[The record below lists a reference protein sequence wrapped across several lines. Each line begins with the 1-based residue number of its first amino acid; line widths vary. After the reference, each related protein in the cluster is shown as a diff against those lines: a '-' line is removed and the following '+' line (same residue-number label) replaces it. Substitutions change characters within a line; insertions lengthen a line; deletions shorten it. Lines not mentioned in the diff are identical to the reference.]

1 VSTIPPIQ
9 VKIEVD
15 DKGVITGLTTVKKG
29 IQDVDD
35 SVKTASTG
43 MGNFTA
49 SLKKVAG
56 ALGATFAAAKVVDF
70 AKDSVMAASNMAES
84 MSKVQVVFGDTA
96 GDVIAFSKTSADSMG
111 MSSQAALEAAGTY
124 GNLFQALGVNKTA
137 SQEMSVGL
145 VQLAADLGSFNN
157 MSTTDSLNALRSG
170 LSGETEPL
178 KRFGI
183 ALNDVTLKNKAMEM
197 GFGKI
202 TGVMDPA
209 IKAQVTYALVLEQT
223 KLAQGDYARTADGTA
238 NTMKTLQA
246 KFEDAK
252 VAVGE
257 ALMPAFKAL
266 LGVLKIAIPVL
277 TKIGEFFKNNQAEVK
292 AFAITV
298 GILGT
303 AWAAYTV
310 YVKAAII
317 QQKILNF
324 VQKINPIGLIVIA
337 VGLLVGAMV
346 KLFNSNE
353 TFRKAVIN
361 MAKAALTAF
370 ASVVP
375 MVANVAEAILKVV
388 TGPLKALLTVLSKL
402 PGVGKYAKAGL
413 DLINKGVEGI
423 SDMGA
428 KASAKATE
436 LIGKLDKISTVAKK
450 AKADT
455 DAVGKSN
462 GTGKDETPKGTG
474 KITAEEQK
482 RLDKLKDYAKDVEDI
497 YKDMNEVILESQEK
511 MADAMANRD
520 EKIADAHERALEQEA
535 DLRKNYKEAMEAA
548 DERYLEATA
557 EAFDRH
563 RKADAEATK
572 RHAEAVAEATDRYR
586 KADVEAQKR
595 NTEAITEAKE
605 RYRKADIESNKRFAE
620 EETKIKNDYVKK
632 TLALEETLAK
642 KTADL
647 RESAAKKSLDLTEKA
662 AEKQNGII
670 KQSID
675 RLRSAFASKTGI
687 DIAESFEKGGSA
699 DKLLADL
706 KAKLQGAKELQANA
720 AALAGMGYSQTFIE
734 EVVKNGP
741 EAGNAIAKAL
751 KAASPEA
758 TAELQSLYGQVETI
772 SEHGLDA
779 LAQTMNSGGR
789 LATQELM
796 DAYSQVAIN
805 LQESLT
811 KVDVELQK
819 GLADANAAYAD
830 AMVEAKAV
838 RDEKL
843 SQAAEELTEAL
854 AKSKTA
860 LEEAILEADTLLKE
874 TLAKNKVQFDE
885 AILEADKLLKESLAK
900 NKTEFDEAIA
910 DADKALK
917 KAQLQAQ
924 KNLEEGLAE
933 VKKTLEKALIEAQ
946 KKFEKDIDDIEKA
959 TMKKLENLKAKL
971 AEVAAAMT
979 ALGAAQAAAAAMIN
993 APAVSATTPIVTPV
1007 TSTLYSSGGRIDS
1020 AGNYNAFNPDMV
1032 GMTAGGSKPTIVV
1045 DQTFNTTKV
1054 DPYDVKVA
1062 TIAGIKFGTA
1072 VTIS

>member
-1 VSTIPPIQ
+1 MSTIPPIQ

-49 SLKKVAG
+49 NLKKVAG

-84 MSKVQVVFGDTA
+84 LSKVQVVFGETA
-96 GDVIAFSKTSADSMG
+96 DEVVAFSKTAADKMG

-124 GNLFQALGVNKTA
+124 GNLFQALGVGKDA
-137 SQEMSVGL
+137 SQEMSTGL

-183 ALNDVTLKNKAMEM
+183 ALNDTTLKNKAFEM
-197 GFGKI
+197 GFGRIK
-202 TGVMDPA
+202 GAMDPA
-209 IKAQVTYALVLEQT
+209 IKAQVTYALVMEQT

-257 ALMPAFKAL
+257 ALMPAFQAL
-266 LGVLKIAIPVL
+266 LGVLKLAIPVL

-317 QQKILNF
+317 QQKILNL
-324 VQKINPIGLIVIA
+324 VQKLNPIGLIVIA
-337 VGLLVGAMV
+337 VGLLVAAMV

-361 MAKAALTAF
+361 VAKAALTAF
-370 ASVVP
+370 ASIVP

-388 TGPLKALLTVLSKL
+388 TGPLKAMLTVLSKL

-455 DAVGKSN
+455 DKVKGGGG
-462 GTGKDETPKGTG
+462 GTNEDDTPKGAG

-482 RLDKLKDYAKDVEDI
+482 RLDKLKDYAKNVEDI
-497 YKDMNEVILESQEK
+497 YKDMNEVIAESQEK
-511 MADAMANRD
+511 MAEAMTNRD
-520 EKIADAHERALEQEA
+520 EKIADARLRAEEQEA
-535 DLRKNYKEAMEAA
+535 DLRKTFREAMEAA
-548 DERYLEATA
+548 DERYLEATID
-557 EAFDRH
+557 AFDRQ
-563 RKADAEATK
+563 READLES
-572 RHAEAVAEATDRYR
+572 
-586 KADVEAQKR
+586 QKR
-595 NTEAITEAKE
+595 YKETKLSIEKDYAK
-605 RYRKADIESNKRFAE
+605 KTADI
-620 EETKIKNDYVKK
+620 
-632 TLALEETLAK
+632 EETLAK
-642 KTADL
+642 KIADL
-647 RESAAKKSLDLTEKA
+647 RENAAQKSVDLTQKA
-662 AEKQNGII
+662 AEKQDGII

-675 RLRSAFASKTGI
+675 RLRSAFASKTGFSLA
-687 DIAESFEKGGSA
+687 DSFKGRGSA
-699 DKLLADL
+699 DKLLGDL
-706 KAKLQGAKELQANA
+706 KKKLQEAKDLQANA

-741 EAGNAIAKAL
+741 KAGNAIAKAL

-758 TAELQSLYGQVETI
+758 TKELQALYGEVETI
-772 SEHGLDA
+772 SEYGLDD
-779 LAQTMNSGGR
+779 LAATMNSNGR

-796 DAYSQVAIN
+796 NAYSQVAVD
-805 LQESLT
+805 LKKSLAF
-811 KVDVELQK
+811 VDVELQES
-819 GLADANAAYAD
+819 LADANKAYAD
-830 AMVEAKAV
+830 AMAEAKAT
-838 RDEKL
+838 RDEKM
-843 SQAAEELTEAL
+843 AEALTQLTEAL
-854 AKSKTA
+854 AKSKA
-860 LEEAILEADTLLKE
+860 AY
-874 TLAKNKVQFDE
+874 
-885 AILEADKLLKESLAK
+885 
-900 NKTEFDEAIA
+900 DEAIA

-924 KNLEEGLAE
+924 KNLDEGLAE
-933 VKKTLEKALIEAQ
+933 VQKTLQKALIAAQ
-946 KKFEKDIDDIEKA
+946 KDFEKAIDDIEKA
-959 TMKKLENLKAKL
+959 TTKKLEKLMEKL
-971 AEVAAAMT
+971 AEVAAAMA
-979 ALGAAQAAAAAMIN
+979 ALGAAQAAKDALAN
-993 APAVSATTPIVTPV
+993 APTVPKATTTPTPTPVVPVTPV
-1007 TSTLYSSGGRIDS
+1007 NTPTPYAQGRRIDS
-1020 AGNYNAFNPDMV
+1020 AGNYNAYNPEMV
-1032 GMTAGGSKPTIVV
+1032 GMTSGSQRPIVV
-1045 DQTFNTTKV
+1045 DQTFYTTSVDANT
-1054 DPYDVKVA
+1054 VKMA
-1062 TIAGIKFGTA
+1062 TMSGIKYGAA
-1072 VTIS
+1072 VTLL

>member
-1 VSTIPPIQ
+1 MSTLPPIQ

-43 MGNFTA
+43 MGKFTDN
-49 SLKKVAG
+49 LKKVAG

-96 GDVIAFSKTSADSMG
+96 GEVIAFSKTAATSMG
-111 MSSQAALEAAGTY
+111 MSGQAALEAAGTY

-266 LGVLKIAIPVL
+266 LGVLNLAIPVL
-277 TKIGEFFKNNQAEVK
+277 TKIGEFFKNNKAEVK

-317 QQKILNF
+317 QQKILNL
-324 VQKINPIGLIVIA
+324 VQKANPIGIIVVA
-337 VGLLVGAMV
+337 VGLLVAAMV
-346 KLFNSNE
+346 KLWNSNE
-353 TFRKAVIN
+353 SFRKAVVS
-361 MAKAALTAF
+361 MAKVALNAF
-370 ASVVP
+370 ASIIP
-375 MVANVAEAILKVV
+375 MVGQVFEAIMKINS
-388 TGPLKALLTVLSKL
+388 GPIRLLLTGLSKL

-413 DLINKGVEGI
+413 DAINSGLNGI
-423 SDMGA
+423 SNFAQGA
-428 KASAKATE
+428 ANKATI
-436 LIGKLDKISTVAKK
+436 LASKLDDMA
-450 AKADT
+450 AKADKAAKKT
-455 DAVGKSN
+455 KESVKGATVGDTEDTKTNS
-462 GTGKDETPKGTG
+462 
-474 KITAEEQK
+474 KITAAEQK
-482 RLDKLKDYAKDVEDI
+482 RLDKLKDYAKDVQDI
-497 YKDMNEVILESQEK
+497 YKDMNEVIAESQEK
-511 MADAMANRD
+511 AAEAMANRD
-520 EKIADAHERALEQEA
+520 EKIADARLRAKEQEA
-535 DLRKNYKEAMEAA
+535 DLRKRYQESMDAA

-557 EAFDRH
+557 EAFDR
-563 RKADAEATK
+563 R
-572 RHAEAVAEATDRYR
+572 
-586 KADVEAQKR
+586 
-595 NTEAITEAKE
+595 
-605 RYRKADIESNKRFAE
+605 RKADIEANKRYTEAKTNINE
-620 EETKIKNDYVKK
+620 EYAKK
-632 TLALEETLAK
+632 TLDIEENLAK
-642 KTADL
+642 KIADL
-647 RESAAKKSLDLTEKA
+647 RESAAKKSVDLTQKA
-662 AEKQNGII
+662 AEKQDGII

-675 RLRSAFASKTGI
+675 RLRSAFASKTGFSLA
-687 DIAESFEKGGSA
+687 DSFKEGGSA
-699 DKLLADL
+699 EKLLADL
-706 KAKLQGAKELQANA
+706 KTKLQAAKDLQENA

-751 KAASPEA
+751 KEASPDA
-758 TAELQSLYGQVETI
+758 TKELQLLYGQVENV

-779 LAQTMNSGGR
+779 LAKTMNSGGQ

-796 DAYSQVAIN
+796 DAYSQVAID
-805 LQESLT
+805 LKESLAS
-811 KVDVELQK
+811 VDAELHDS
-819 GLADANAAYAD
+819 LADANKAYAD
-830 AMVEAKAV
+830 AMSDAKAT
-838 RDEKL
+838 RDEKMADAFN
-843 SQAAEELTEAL
+843 QLTEAL
-854 AKSKTA
+854 ANSKA
-860 LEEAILEADTLLKE
+860 AY
-874 TLAKNKVQFDE
+874 
-885 AILEADKLLKESLAK
+885 
-900 NKTEFDEAIA
+900 DEAIA
-910 DADKALK
+910 DADKALV
-917 KAQLQAQ
+917 KAQLEAK
-924 KNLEEGLAE
+924 KNLTEGLAE
-933 VKKTLEKALIEAQ
+933 IQKTLQKALEDAQKDFEKA
-946 KKFEKDIDDIEKA
+946 IDDIEKA
-959 TMKKLENLKAKL
+959 TTKKLNSLKEKL
-971 AEVAAAMT
+971 AEVAAAIA
-979 ALGAAQAAAAAMIN
+979 ALGAAQAAADALAN
-993 APAVSATTPIVTPV
+993 APKVTTPTPVAPTYTPVPVVTP
-1007 TSTLYSSGGRIDS
+1007 TPYAQGGRIDM
-1020 AGNYNAFNPDMV
+1020 AGNYNAYNPEMAAAMSS
-1032 GMTAGGSKPTIVV
+1032 GRNIVV
-1045 DQTFNTTKV
+1045 DQTFNTTSV
-1054 DPYDVKVA
+1054 DANTVKIA
-1062 TIAGIKFGTA
+1062 TMNGIKYGMA
-1072 VTIS
+1072 VTLK